1 MTAQQAAYF
10 QEAEGYAI
18 ASGWATIIQTN
29 AK

>member
-18 ASGWATIIQTN
+18 ASGWATIQTE
-29 AK
+29 KK